1 MKPAP
6 ARLTCETPDHPP
18 NGGSP
23 SPSREARSF
32 EPALIDEFCPLHL
45 ELQALRA
52 RERVLTDKAG
62 RYETLRKLID
72 EKCDALG
79 PENRWM
85 LQGAKF
91 DLEATPRQNEK
102 TPNKRKLLKIFKIA
116 AFLEMAQITQSAV
129 KEALA
134 KLKRPESECEQ
145 FFSEGRT
152 GYRKFTV
159 VQKS

>member
-6 ARLTCETPDHPP
+6 ARLTCETPDSPP
-18 NGGSP
+18 NGGSA
-23 SPSREARSF
+23 SSLQTRSF
-32 EPALIDEFCPLHL
+32 DPALIDEFCPLHL

-62 RYETLRKLID
+62 RYEVLRKLID

-79 PENRWM
+79 AENRWM
-85 LQGAKF
+85 LQGEKF

-102 TPNKRKLLKIFKIA
+102 TPNKRKLLKFFKLA
-116 AFLEMAQITQSAV
+116 AFLEMANVTQAAV
-129 KEALA
+129 KEALS